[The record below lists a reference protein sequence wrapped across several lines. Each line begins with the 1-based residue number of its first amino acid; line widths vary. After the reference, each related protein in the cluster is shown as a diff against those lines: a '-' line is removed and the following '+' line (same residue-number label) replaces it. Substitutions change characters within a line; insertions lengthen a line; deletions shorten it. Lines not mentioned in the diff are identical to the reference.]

1 MLLELSS
8 FSQIPR
14 PHRVV
19 KATSPEFGSIG
30 TDVNAAGA
38 VCMTLELP
46 DQGLVM
52 QIPDSNVAITAAA
65 EAHF

>member
-14 PHRVV
+14 AHRVV